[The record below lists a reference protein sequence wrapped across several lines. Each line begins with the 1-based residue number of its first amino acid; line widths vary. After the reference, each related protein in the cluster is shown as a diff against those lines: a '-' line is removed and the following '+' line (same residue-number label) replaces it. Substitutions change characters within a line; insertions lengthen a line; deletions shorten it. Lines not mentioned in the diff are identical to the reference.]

1 MNVDHLQLSSHQSL
15 QQLVTKHPQTQH
27 IKIIKPLAFEGVLNQ
42 SFNTMLK
49 ISLTV
54 VIHWRGKKI
63 VWIVVN
69 SAINVIEL
77 FYNKNQAD
85 ALVSILN
92 EYEKIT
98 LRKKKD
104 ITTNTICVERC
115 TDTLSGAIKKRD
127 N

>member
-1 MNVDHLQLSSHQSL
+1 M
-15 QQLVTKHPQTQH
+15 
-27 IKIIKPLAFEGVLNQ
+27 F
-42 SFNTMLK
+42 K

-69 SAINVIEL
+69 STINVIEA
-77 FYNKNQAD
+77 FYNKSEAD

-92 EYEKIT
+92 QYEKIT
-98 LRKKKD
+98 SKSNGV
-104 ITTNTICVERC
+104 TTNTICVDRSIN
-115 TDTLSGAIKKRD
+115 TLFGTIKKRD